1 MSIDLLQGRSK
12 NLTKNEFTR
21 ELKGRINHLP
31 KAERRKILQYYYEM
45 ISERMEDG
53 MTEAEAI
60 DALGDLDELLS
71 EYTPV
76 SKEPRR
82 GIRLRAWHIIMLI
95 IGSPIWLSLVVA
107 MLCVMLAFYI
117 VIWAL
122 VVVFYAVFAALAVCG
137 FACTLA
143 SLVSLFTGGVP
154 YFFMLIGAG
163 AVLSGLAIL
172 WLIVCNLFAKAMAKV
187 TAKTSKGIFRFFF
200 KRK

>member
-1 MSIDLLQGRSK
+1 MNK
-12 NLTKNEFTR
+12 TEFTR

-60 DALGDLDELLS
+60 DALGNLDELLS

-76 SKEPRR
+76 SNEPRR
-82 GIRLRAWHIIMLI
+82 GVKLRAWHIIMLI
-95 IGSPIWLSLVVA
+95 IGAPLWLSLVVA
-107 MLCVMLAFYI
+107 MLCVVFAFYI

-122 VVVFYAVFAALAVCG
+122 VVVFYAVFAAFAVCG

-143 SLVSLFTGGVP
+143 AVLSLFTGGAP
-154 YFFMLIGAG
+154 YFFMFAGLI
-163 AVLSGLAIL
+163 SR
-172 WLIVCNLFAKAMAKV
+172 
-187 TAKTSKGIFRFFF
+187 IFSFTQLV
-200 KRK
+200 